1 MNRSGGSGRP
11 EHSQIQYIALLV
23 IYLAALVVT
32 TIMGRSAR
40 VVRVFG
46 NEVRIASLAGVLSN
60 FGSMCAILMTS
71 YLKRK
76 GFYTA
81 LALLLVQL
89 GLLFV
94 GFFAGK
100 NPTAIAGIFST
111 ILVAATIVII
121 YRREK
126 VIEKYRTAE
135 MDVMKAKQKTAERLF
150 EQTATALVNAIEAKD
165 VYSRGHSM
173 RVAEYSRRIARQLG
187 KSEEE
192 CNEIYYAGLLHDVG
206 KIGISYPILTKKG
219 RLTPQEYEQIKRHT
233 TIGKQILSGISE
245 YPYLSIAANSHHERY
260 DGKGYPDKWKG
271 NDIPEIARII
281 SVADAYD
288 AMSSNRS
295 YRAALPQQVVRE
307 EIVKGAG
314 TQFDPEIARA
324 MQHLIDLDVD
334 YEMRERAEVKE
345 FAGKSE
351 LICTEYRSAVSEGVL
366 VMPNVTQ
373 VRLRCVP
380 ENGTRAS
387 RAMPTLILF
396 DSLDGRVHGSEKTVR
411 DLNYFEYAEIRLN
424 GNVVTTGARKARV
437 ETLGRDQAGAPPK
450 KAADTAYSARIARF
464 KDHVVIDID
473 DGKTSNRVTIALPDS
488 SRFVYFA
495 LTGEHCHLRDVAI
508 QQTQEV
514 IDGTAVQRIAP
525 EISFI
530 DGPEGDVPNVQVDYF
545 RSAVT
550 PGIPVT
556 DGLKVRFHA
565 MSLPTARLIWHC
577 PFISVF
583 TSEDGRV
590 DGKGFREYALV
601 RLDGET
607 WEDED
612 DGIINDLTVSKKP
625 DFVGWDA
632 WKANNKRGIDCE
644 ITFSRT
650 EDRVTLTTENQGLFV
665 QNTTHVEAGR
675 PIYVA
680 LTGDQ
685 CALTDIRVQAAG

>member
-40 VVRVFG
+40 VVRVLG

-89 GLLFV
+89 GMLFV

-295 YRAALPQQVVRE
+295 YRAALPQQMVRE

-380 ENGTRAS
+380 ENGARAS
-387 RAMPTLILF
+387 RAVPTLILF

-437 ETLGRDQAGAPPK
+437 EALGRSQTGELPK

-514 IDGTAVQRIAP
+514 IDGSTVQRIAP

-556 DGLKVRFHA
+556 DGLKIRFHA

-632 WKANNKRGIDCE
+632 WKANNKKGIDCE

-685 CALTDIRVQAAG
+685 CALTDIRVQAD

>member
-40 VVRVFG
+40 VVRVLG

-60 FGSMCAILMTS
+60 FGNMCAILMTS

-295 YRAALPQQVVRE
+295 YRAALPQQMVRE

-437 ETLGRDQAGAPPK
+437 EALGRDQAGAPPK

-495 LTGEHCHLRDVAI
+495 LTGEHCHLRDVSI
-508 QQTQEV
+508 EKTEEEL
-514 IDGTAVQRIAP
+514 DGTAVQRIAP

-590 DGKGFREYALV
+590 NGKGFREYALV

-632 WKANNKRGIDCE
+632 WKANNKKGIDCE

>member
-40 VVRVFG
+40 VVRVLG

-71 YLKRK
+71 SLKKK
-76 GFYTA
+76 GFFTA

-89 GLLFV
+89 GMLFV
-94 GFFAGK
+94 GFFVGK

-260 DGKGYPDKWKG
+260 DGKGYPDKLKG

-295 YRAALPQQVVRE
+295 YRAALPQQMVRE

-380 ENGTRAS
+380 ENGARAS
-387 RAMPTLILF
+387 RAVPTLILF

-437 ETLGRDQAGAPPK
+437 EALGRSQTGELPK

-495 LTGEHCHLRDVAI
+495 LTGEHCQLRDVAI

-514 IDGTAVQRIAP
+514 IDGSTVQRIAP

-556 DGLKVRFHA
+556 DGLKIRFHT

-632 WKANNKRGIDCE
+632 WKANNKKGIDCE

-685 CALTDIRVQAAG
+685 CALTDIRVQAD

>member
-60 FGSMCAILMTS
+60 FGNMCAILMTS

-89 GLLFV
+89 GMLFV

-373 VRLRCVP
+373 VQLRCVP
-380 ENGTRAS
+380 ENGARVS
-387 RAMPTLILF
+387 RAVPTLILF

-437 ETLGRDQAGAPPK
+437 EALGRSQTGELPK

-514 IDGTAVQRIAP
+514 IDGSTVQRIAP

-556 DGLKVRFHA
+556 DGLKIRFHA

-685 CALTDIRVQAAG
+685 CALTDIRVQAD

>member
-1 MNRSGGSGRP
+1 MNRSRGSGRP

-40 VVRVFG
+40 VVRVLG

-71 YLKRK
+71 SLKKK
-76 GFYTA
+76 GFFTA

-437 ETLGRDQAGAPPK
+437 EALGRSQTGELPK

-514 IDGTAVQRIAP
+514 IDGSTVQRIAP

-530 DGPEGDVPNVQVDYF
+530 DRPEGDVPNVQVDYF

-556 DGLKVRFHA
+556 DGLKVRFHT

-632 WKANNKRGIDCE
+632 WKANNKKGIDCE

-685 CALTDIRVQAAG
+685 CALTDIRVQPD